1 MPSFVNRL
9 QKINWFPA
17 LLLLATIL
25 PYLPFLPRLGF
36 YWVDWQVIFLAQ
48 AKSPAV
54 FWDYFLYD
62 RPFSVWTYDVSLPL
76 LGLNPLLWQIFT
88 LLLRWLAGLGFYWT
102 LNNLWK
108 DKTWQ
113 VRWMA
118 IVFVVFPGF
127 MQQLVAM
134 AYSQHFTTYALF
146 TLSLAAM
153 LTARNKP
160 RFYWLFTALALVA
173 CLTHMLTM
181 EYFTA
186 LELIRPLILFLLIFR
201 ENKNWASAIKHTFL
215 QWLPYLLM
223 VGFFLFWRFIYY
235 PTLLP
240 GTDQNMPGLL
250 LRFSQKPLA
259 VIIELSNLVIKEF
272 LKINIFDWLNLISPE
287 IVDLNARSF
296 IFSIG
301 MGLAGGALIAW
312 LLNRISREQ
321 TGETPQKSYWIEAL
335 LLALAGFMLGG
346 LPVWGSGRSSAV
358 GMWSDR
364 FTLGPLFGSAILLVL
379 LLDWLLHERWKKFI
393 VLGILT
399 GLAFSLHIRTANQ
412 YMADWDNQRDYY
424 WQLLWRA
431 PGLKPNTAII
441 ATRIPSGLLSKYSA
455 GFIFNVLYDP
465 TAAVKDVPY
474 WYFTSND
481 IGGDVSSM
489 QANAPI
495 KYTQLRNMN
504 FKGNTSQALVIT
516 RPSNERCLWVVSPY
530 LRDEGV
536 LTYDEEEIT
545 PLSSPAQILAESTKP
560 VPLDVI
566 GAEPARDWCYYFE
579 KAELNN
585 QYKKWDITL
594 QLWNEAQALQLQP
607 RSPAELT
614 PFVLAFAQNGMWDK
628 AQQIGEQMQ
637 QIAPDRQ
644 PTLNC
649 ALWTYIKQET
659 PPSNERDVFLKSINY
674 PGMCTP

>member
-1 MPSFVNRL
+1 MHSFLKRF
-9 QKINWFPA
+9 QKPDWYPG
-17 LLLLATIL
+17 LLLLATVL
-25 PYLPFLPRLGF
+25 PYLAFLPRLGF

-48 AKSPAV
+48 AKSAAV

-62 RPFSVWTYDVSLPL
+62 RPFSVWTYDITLPF
-76 LGLNPLLWQIFT
+76 LGLNPLLWQVLT

-102 LNNLWK
+102 LHGIWK

-113 VRWMA
+113 TRWMA
-118 IVFVVFPGF
+118 VIFVVFPGF
-127 MQQLVAM
+127 MQQLVSM

-153 LTARNKP
+153 VAAINRP
-160 RFYWLFTALALVA
+160 RHYWWLSTLAWVA

-186 LELIRPLILFLLIFR
+186 LELIRPLILFILLRR
-201 ENKNWASAIKHTFL
+201 ESKNLVSTLKRTLLHWS
-215 QWLPYLLM
+215 PYLAM
-223 VGFFLFWRFIYY
+223 VLLFIFWRFIYY

-240 GTDQNMPGLL
+240 STDQNMPGLL
-250 LRFSQKPLA
+250 LSLSQKPLP
-259 VIIELSNLVIKEF
+259 VIIELSNIVIKEF
-272 LKINIFDWLNLISPE
+272 LKINLFDWLNLLSPE
-287 IVDLNARSF
+287 IVDLNAKSF
-296 IFSIG
+296 VFSIG
-301 MGLAGGALIAW
+301 AGLVGGILITW
-312 LLNRISREQ
+312 LLYHINRHYIELA
-321 TGETPQKSYWIEAL
+321 PQKTYWIEAL
-335 LLALAGFMLGG
+335 FIALAGFMLGG
-346 LPVWGSGRSSAV
+346 LPVWGSGRSSSV

-364 FTLGPLFGSAILLVL
+364 FTLAPLFGAAILFVLVI
-379 LLDWLLHERWKKFI
+379 DWLLYERWKKF
-393 VLGILT
+393 VLLGLLV

-412 YMADWDNQRDYY
+412 YMADWANQRDYY

-431 PGLKPNTAII
+431 PGIKPNTAII

-481 IGGDVSSM
+481 IGGDISSM
-489 QANAPI
+489 EPDAPI

-504 FKGNTSQALVIT
+504 FKGNTSQSLVIT

-545 PLSSPAQILAESTKP
+545 SLSNPAQILAESTKP
-560 VPLDVI
+560 IPLDVV
-566 GAEPARDWCYYFE
+566 GSEPVHDWCYYFE
-579 KAELNN
+579 RAELYN
-585 QYKKWDITL
+585 QYQDWGATIK
-594 QLWNEAQALQLQP
+594 LWNETRVQDLKP

-614 PFVLAFAQNGMWDK
+614 PFILAFAQTNDWESTRQLS
-628 AQQIGEQMQ
+628 AQMQ
-637 QIAPDRQ
+637 QTAPDRQ
-644 PTLNC
+644 PAMMC
-649 ALWTYIKQET
+649 ALWDYIKQKT
-659 PPSNERDVFLKSINY
+659 PSSSERDVFFKTVDYQGLCA
-674 PGMCTP
+674 P